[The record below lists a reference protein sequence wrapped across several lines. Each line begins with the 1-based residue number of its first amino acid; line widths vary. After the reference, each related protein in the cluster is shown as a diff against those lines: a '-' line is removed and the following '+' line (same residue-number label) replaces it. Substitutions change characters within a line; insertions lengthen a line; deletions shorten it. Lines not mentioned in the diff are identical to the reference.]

1 MTAAHFQSAHSV
13 SKSNSSYCDRE
24 RKKRKI
30 TQGASSVR
38 FNDDIQIQ
46 EIPDR
51 SILSQDQ
58 RNQMYLSRDD
68 QLLIYKEIA
77 SVIEKTVNEK
87 FDESYEE
94 DAHAELRGLES
105 IARLDSARIQQ
116 RRAVSIVLR
125 RQLIGKIDEAWLAL
139 VYRPFSEAAARLA
152 YRRGLRDQEVAPSPV
167 PKQKVMI
174 R

>member
-1 MTAAHFQSAHSV
+1 MDRIDPSFAVSFHSHV
-13 SKSNSSYCDRE
+13 LTFLFSSISQY
-24 RKKRKI
+24 KKLFLPEETFHRHEELAN
-30 TQGASSVR
+30 TR
-38 FNDDIQIQ
+38 H
-46 EIPDR
+46 
-51 SILSQDQ
+51 
-58 RNQMYLSRDD
+58 
-68 QLLIYKEIA
+68 QLLLKPPLRDLQDEDDT
-77 SVIEKTVNEK
+77 S
-87 FDESYEE
+87 DESYEE
-94 DAHAELRGLES
+94 DAYAELRGLES